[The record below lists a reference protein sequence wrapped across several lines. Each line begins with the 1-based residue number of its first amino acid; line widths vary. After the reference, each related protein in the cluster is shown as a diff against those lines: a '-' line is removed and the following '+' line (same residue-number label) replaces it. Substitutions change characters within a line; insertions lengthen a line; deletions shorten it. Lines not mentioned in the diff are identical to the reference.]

1 MRRFALT
8 DCKHYA
14 CVALTITLGPW
25 HFCGTTSF
33 ETAYLPFCLPTT
45 YSNFTSATPSLSPL
59 PDHAIA
65 GPEHIVVADV
75 AAGCVVVTLSQSHSL
90 QVLVPVQS
98 PSGSSSGRRHSGSG
112 SAEPATSAA
121 EAAEAYGGAH
131 TAGGSRHASTASRPS
146 APAASGTPW
155 VHADTGAAPGV
166 PPGRASTGQAPGP
179 GVGAAAQHAPGPGS
193 RKRARQGCRLEL
205 AGVVPLSEEVSCL
218 QVRG

>member
-1 MRRFALT
+1 MPTLLERCCYNAQSRWVLGTF
-8 DCKHYA
+8 
-14 CVALTITLGPW
+14 VALQALRWLT
-25 HFCGTTSF
+25 
-33 ETAYLPFCLPTT
+33 CLPAYPLPTQ
-45 YSNFTSATPSLSPL
+45 TPRPLPHPLSPL

-121 EAAEAYGGAH
+121 EAVEAYGGAH
-131 TAGGSRHASTASRPS
+131 TAGSSRPASNAGRSS
-146 APAASGTPW
+146 APFAPGAPW
-155 VHADTGAAPGV
+155 APADTGATPGV
-166 PPGRASTGQAPGP
+166 PPGRASAPGP